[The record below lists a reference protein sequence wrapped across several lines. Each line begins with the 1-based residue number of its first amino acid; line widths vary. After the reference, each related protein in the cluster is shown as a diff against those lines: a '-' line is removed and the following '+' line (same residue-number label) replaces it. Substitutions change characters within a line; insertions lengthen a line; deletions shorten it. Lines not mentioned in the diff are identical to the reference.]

1 MMMSKV
7 KWKKIKKRVAWTR
20 ASRHNDRVIRDM
32 SDMNKDE
39 LIDKVMEDVANGNIS
54 GEEVIGM
61 VDYLIGLLNSN
72 QVREFADMYDYLS
85 EI

>member
-1 MMMSKV
+1 
-7 KWKKIKKRVAWTR
+7 
-20 ASRHNDRVIRDM
+20 M